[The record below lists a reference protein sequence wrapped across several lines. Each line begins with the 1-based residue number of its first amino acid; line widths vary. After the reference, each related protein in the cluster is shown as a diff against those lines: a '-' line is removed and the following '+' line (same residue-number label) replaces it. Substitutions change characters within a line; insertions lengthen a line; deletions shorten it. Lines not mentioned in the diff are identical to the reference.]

1 MEVPFYRGRERGS
14 GGRERQLNDRRGD
27 GDLMAE

>member
-1 MEVPFYRGRERGS
+1 VPFYRGRERGS
-14 GGRERQLNDRRGD
+14 GGVERGLNDQRGD